1 MAQMTS
7 RGPDLMGIVNRQIT
21 PDVIRGFATEL
32 SEDRSTTAS
41 ALSAAVPS
49 VLTALSDVTSSDLGA
64 RHLKEAIEEK
74 RRAVPQT
81 DEDKSLFQ
89 PGMLLSRDPAAT
101 IIDDEL
107 GSRSDSLAV
116 AVASSSGIRAES
128 AHKLMGGVASA
139 TVAALARTSGGIG
152 TGALQSMFRE
162 QRGWWM
168 QRLPRPVAS
177 LFKGHWRG
185 APTSGERAYD
195 DRIATGP
202 AIRELEAPRR
212 NWVIPLILVA
222 LVLLAIPVMR
232 GFRRP
237 RGPALPPQ
245 PLVTAPVPVPG
256 ATPPIETK
264 SAVPPEE
271 GPVPPAPVAAEP

>member
-1 MAQMTS
+1 M
-7 RGPDLMGIVNRQIT
+7 
-21 PDVIRGFATEL
+21 
-32 SEDRSTTAS
+32 
-41 ALSAAVPS
+41 LSA
-49 VLTALSDVTSSDLGA
+49 
-64 RHLKEAIEEK
+64 
-74 RRAVPQT
+74 
-81 DEDKSLFQ
+81 
-89 PGMLLSRDPAAT
+89 RDHAAT

-116 AVASSSGIRAES
+116 AVASSSGIKAES

-139 TVAALARTSGGIG
+139 TVAALARTSGGLG

-177 LFKGHWRG
+177 LFNGHGRG
-185 APTSGERAYD
+185 AATVGERLYEE
-195 DRIATGP
+195 RLVTGP

-212 NWVIPLILVA
+212 NWMIPLILVA
-222 LVLLAIPVMR
+222 LALLAIPVMR
-232 GFRRP
+232 GLRRP
-237 RGPALPPQ
+237 RVPPLPPQ

-264 SAVPPEE
+264 PAAVPEE
-271 GPVPPAPVAAEP
+271 APAPPAPVVAEPGSTADLAAFLGGTGEMTPHAFAPTPLNFPFGSARPTPESMKTIDEIGAALDAHPAAAIRVESHTDDVGTQESNLNLS

>member
-1 MAQMTS
+1 
-7 RGPDLMGIVNRQIT
+7 MGIVNRQIT

-32 SEDRSTTAS
+32 REDRSTTAS

-49 VLTALSDVTSSDLGA
+49 VLTALSDVTTSDLGA

-89 PGMLLSRDPAAT
+89 PGMLSSHDHATT

-116 AVASSSGIRAES
+116 AVADASGIKAES
-128 AHKLMGGVASA
+128 AHKLIGGVASA
-139 TVAALARTSGGIG
+139 AVAALARTSGGLG

-162 QRGWWM
+162 QRGWWI
-168 QRLPRPVAS
+168 QRLPHPVAS
-177 LFKGHWRG
+177 LFNGHGRG
-185 APTSGERAYD
+185 AAALGERAYE
-195 DRIATGP
+195 DRIVTGP

-212 NWVIPLILVA
+212 NSMI
-222 LVLLAIPVMR
+222 R
-232 GFRRP
+232 
-237 RGPALPPQ
+237 
-245 PLVTAPVPVPG
+245 
-256 ATPPIETK
+256 
-264 SAVPPEE
+264 
-271 GPVPPAPVAAEP
+271 